1 MKMSYNLANKFFDS
15 LAAGRSI
22 AINYGGW
29 QAELLSSTR
38 AGVVLD
44 PVDIETAVAMLKE
57 KLDDETWLQES
68 HRAARNLTEEQF
80 DREKFAR
87 KLCELLE
94 NIRYE

>member
-1 MKMSYNLANKFFDS
+1 MKISDNSANKFFDS

-44 PVDIETAVAMLKE
+44 PVDI
-57 KLDDETWLQES
+57 
-68 HRAARNLTEEQF
+68 
-80 DREKFAR
+80 
-87 KLCELLE
+87 
-94 NIRYE
+94 